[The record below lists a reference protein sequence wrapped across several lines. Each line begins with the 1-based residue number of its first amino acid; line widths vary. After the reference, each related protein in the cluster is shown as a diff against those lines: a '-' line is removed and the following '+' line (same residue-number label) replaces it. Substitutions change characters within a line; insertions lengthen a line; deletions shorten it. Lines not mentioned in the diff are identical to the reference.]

1 MTGFLIFLIVA
12 ATAASDLLQAWEG
25 RRQGGV
31 HSTDGLGRHLKR
43 WPITLSII
51 CMAVSFFA
59 FIAALRGA
67 DMSYVVPA
75 SAASI
80 AVETML
86 AAWLLKER
94 VSARRWM
101 GVVLVASGV
110 ALLAQS

>member
-1 MTGFLIFLIVA
+1 VTGFLLLLIVA

-31 HSTDGLGRHLKR
+31 HTADGLGRHMTR
-43 WPITLSII
+43 WPIALSIV

-59 FIAALRGA
+59 FIAALRIA

-80 AVETML
+80 ALETLL
-86 AAWLLKER
+86 AAWLLHER
-94 VSARRWM
+94 VSGRRWT
-101 GVVLVASGV
+101 GVVLVAAGV